1 MAMPIKSEL
10 QNKINSYK
18 SNTNGQILFVPG
30 YDIMTYFMYAIKE
43 KLDIKNSIFRG
54 YLSKIIIDQYIGSL
68 RSLLPNFVTN
78 YDDYEFVRYNDK
90 VVLDGDD
97 RYDYLIGF
105 ALKNY
110 YIDKDVDFIISRLK
124 TISYKYSD
132 DEFDILLGVAHAV
145 LDYYGHESY
154 KTEAG
159 ICHIRF
165 DTRKD

>member
-1 MAMPIKSEL
+1 MAMPIKEEL

-18 SNTNGQILFVPG
+18 ANTNGQILFVPG

-43 KLDIKNSIFRG
+43 KLDINNSFFRG

-78 YDDYEFVRYNDK
+78 YDDYEFVRYSNDI
-90 VVLDGDD
+90 VRDGDD

-105 ALKNY
+105 SLKNG
-110 YIDKDVDFIISRLK
+110 YIDKDVDLMISRLK
-124 TISYKYSD
+124 TISHKYND
-132 DEFDILLGVAHAV
+132 DEFDILLGIAHAV
-145 LDYYGHESY
+145 LDYYGHKSY
-154 KTEAG
+154 KSESG

-165 DTRKD
+165 DKEKN